1 MATLVLGGSG
11 FIGRYLIQQVLEKDR
26 DKKVVSMDVLRPPAD
41 FFELIKPHGPKF
53 QFVPGSVVNFYDV
66 TNAIKTFGI
75 DRVVNLA
82 FLLPPAS
89 ETFLPSSIS
98 VNVMGPVNVFEA
110 CRLFGVSRV
119 IEISSIAVYGPQQD
133 YGDRYLTEED
143 PIRPTNMYGHSKLLG
158 ERIADKYIEQY
169 GMTILTVRSSTVFGH
184 GRLNAPSA
192 PILTP
197 LISMPALGKPVS
209 LKSGRED
216 KYALIYVEDMAA
228 FLDSLLMLRSPQHRI
243 YNNGGYSTTVGELA
257 DLVKEIIPGAKIEIE
272 PDERPT
278 RIPWKVASPR
288 AKKEFNFEVRPLKDA
303 VLAQINFARKEAGLK
318 PL

>member
-1 MATLVLGGSG
+1 MAILVIGGSG
-11 FIGRYLIQQVLEKDR
+11 FIGRYLIQCLLEKER
-26 DKKVVSMDVLRPPAD
+26 DHVVSMDVLRPPAE
-41 FFELIKPHGPKF
+41 FLEYIKPHGSKF
-53 QFVPGSVVNFYDV
+53 QFIPGSVVNFYDV
-66 TNAIKTFGI
+66 TNAIKTFGV
-75 DRVVNLA
+75 DKVVNLA

-89 ETFLPSSIS
+89 ETFLPSSTS

-119 IEISSIAVYGPQQD
+119 IETSSIAVYGPQED
-133 YGDRYLTEED
+133 YGDRYITEED
-143 PIRPTNMYGHSKLLG
+143 PTRPTNLYGHCKLLG

-169 GMTILTVRSSTVFGH
+169 GLSILTVRSSTVFGH

-197 LISMPALGKPVS
+197 LISMPAVGKPVR
-209 LKSGRED
+209 LKSGRGD
-216 KYALIYVEDMAA
+216 KYALIYVEDMGV
-228 FLDSLLMLRSPQHRI
+228 FLHTLLMSASPKHRI
-243 YNNGGYSTTVGELA
+243 YNNGGYSTTLGELG
-257 DLVKEIIPGAKIEIE
+257 DLVKSIIPGAAIEFE

-288 AKKEFNFEVRPLKDA
+288 ASEEFGFEVRPLKDA
-303 VLAQINFARKEAGLK
+303 VLAQINFARKDAGLK